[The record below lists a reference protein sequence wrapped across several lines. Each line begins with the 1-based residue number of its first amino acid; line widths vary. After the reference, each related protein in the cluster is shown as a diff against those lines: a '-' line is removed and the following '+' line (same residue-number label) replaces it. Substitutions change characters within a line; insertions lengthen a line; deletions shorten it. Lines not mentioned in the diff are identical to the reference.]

1 MYSLRQGRAFLNEE
15 EKIND
20 QTNVKN
26 ASNVYLAQKD
36 GPNER
41 ERRKGKSGY
50 KMITIRNK
58 SGRVTKKSKKR
69 LSRDEIKC
77 IKKCQFVP
85 GLFKDCQQC
94 LH

>member
-1 MYSLRQGRAFLNEE
+1 MFEYNSM
-15 EKIND
+15 
-20 QTNVKN
+20 QTYTEFKN
-26 ASNVYLAQKD
+26 GKGHIRTNRVTI
-36 GPNER
+36 
-41 ERRKGKSGY
+41 KGKSGY

-94 LH
+94 LD

>member
-1 MYSLRQGRAFLNEE
+1 MFEYNSM
-15 EKIND
+15 
-20 QTNVKN
+20 QTHTEFKN
-26 ASNVYLAQKD
+26 GKGQTRTNRVTI
-36 GPNER
+36 
-41 ERRKGKSGY
+41 KGKSGY